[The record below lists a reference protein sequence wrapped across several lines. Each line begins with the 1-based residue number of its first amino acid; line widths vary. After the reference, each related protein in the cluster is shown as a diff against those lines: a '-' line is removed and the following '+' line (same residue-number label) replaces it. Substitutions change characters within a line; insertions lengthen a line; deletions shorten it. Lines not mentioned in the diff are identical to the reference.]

1 MVLEELYAQE
11 TVFSLLS
18 EDRIQVRAYEKNMCY
33 AGGFY
38 TVAKTLRPNAKVVAS
53 QSWIGSLARRF
64 HEGVRNFAGEHAIPI
79 VTRKKRSDSD
89 ERLEDLAK
97 RYRADFKRP
106 TGVYLIVKQQ
116 ELVPSY
122 RSERCEKV
130 ADPNY
135 RYITR
140 PKCLVYQY
148 YYYLVDA
155 TWGEMCVKFSSN
167 APFQTT
173 IWLNAHHWLAHQAS
187 ESDLKLESFDNGIL
201 RCDDP
206 ATLQRLADRLSES
219 HVRMVCDEW
228 LYRLFPVFTERE
240 RMAFGFRYEYS
251 QGQYER
257 SHSLVFRKADVAND
271 LFQRLIDANRR
282 HFGAATIKT
291 IFSGTHLGAH
301 PKRLSTTTKRT
312 KEGLTTFKV
321 QHKKS
326 VLRQYNKYLG
336 EMLRTELC
344 VNDPDDLGLG
354 KGLSNFAALR
364 TRADAIL
371 EDFQKR
377 EYAVFQKA
385 LPRGVVEE
393 WAKPTHV
400 GRTKVAGLRID
411 NKRVLAV
418 AESIVAAT
426 HCFEGFANRSLR
438 EDVRQRLRVDEDGY
452 KASQLSYDL
461 RKFQAQRMV
470 ERIDGTNRYRV
481 TNDGLPRLL
490 ALLQLRQGLLD
501 PLLSAST
508 DPSESPCIDQA
519 QLDGI
524 EARYKAWADQ
534 LHGISEALS
543 MPLQN

>member
-11 TVFSLLS
+11 TLFSLLS
-18 EDRIQVRAYEKNMCY
+18 EDRIQVRGYEKNMCY
-33 AGGFY
+33 EGGFY
-38 TVAKTLRPNAKVVAS
+38 TLAKTLRPNTSVVVS

-64 HEGVRNFAGEHAIPI
+64 HEGVRNFAEEHAIPI
-79 VTRKKRSDSD
+79 VTRKKKSDSD

-97 RYRADFKRP
+97 RYRANFTRP

-140 PKCLVYQY
+140 PRCLVFQY

-167 APFQTT
+167 APFQAT
-173 IWLNAHHWLAHQAS
+173 IWLNGHHWLVRQAS
-187 ESDLKLESFDNGIL
+187 QSDLKLESFDNGIL

-219 HVRMVCDEW
+219 HIRMVCDEW
-228 LYRLFPVFTERE
+228 VYRLFPVFTNAE
-240 RMAFGFRYEYS
+240 RMAFGLRYEYS

-271 LFQRLIDANRR
+271 LFQRLIDTNRR

-312 KEGLTTFKV
+312 KEGLTTFKI
-321 QHKKS
+321 QHKNS
-326 VLRQYNKYLG
+326 ILRQYNKYLG

-344 VNDPDDLGLG
+344 VNKLEDLGLG

-364 TRADAIL
+364 ARADEVL

-377 EYAVFQKA
+377 EFAVYQKA

-393 WAKPTHV
+393 WAKPTQV
-400 GRTKVAGLRID
+400 GKTRVAGLRID

-418 AESIVAAT
+418 AESMVVAT

-438 EDVRQRLRVDEDGY
+438 QEVQQRLRVDEDDY
-452 KASQLSYDL
+452 KASQLHYDL
-461 RKFQAQRMV
+461 RKFQAQGMV
-470 ERIDGTNRYRV
+470 ERVDGTNRYRV
-481 TNDGLPRLL
+481 TNHGLPRLL

-508 DPSESPCIDQA
+508 DPSQSTRLEQA
-519 QLDGI
+519 QFDGL
-524 EARYKAWADQ
+524 EAHYKAWTDR
-534 LHGISEALS
+534 LHQISEALT
-543 MPLQN
+543 MPPLN